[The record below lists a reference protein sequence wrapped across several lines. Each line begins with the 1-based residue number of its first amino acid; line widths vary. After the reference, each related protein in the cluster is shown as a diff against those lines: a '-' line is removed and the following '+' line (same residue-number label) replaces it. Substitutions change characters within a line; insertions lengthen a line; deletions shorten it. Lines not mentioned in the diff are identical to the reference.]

1 MVSKKFNNIV
11 DKPKHYNDRNVYM
24 TYFSLKKIFIN
35 IMEDKYKNLELL
47 YNNIEE
53 SLVSLESQNS
63 LLKLENEKLK
73 DIIWQYE
80 RRIVIKI

>member
-1 MVSKKFNNIV
+1 
-11 DKPKHYNDRNVYM
+11 
-24 TYFSLKKIFIN
+24 
-35 IMEDKYKNLELL
+35 MEDKYKNLELL

-80 RRIVIKI
+80 RRIVIKIWFSCIYLHLFVNDTLS